1 VLWYSVWSVKRQA
14 RSREIGTKGAGKE
27 GRGGEKTKIKSRPV
41 FKVLESDVMKDV
53 DQVLSAYHIFHWRN
67 NTGVTRIGR
76 RFIRFGYPG
85 SSDWLGICPDGRFLA
100 VERKRP
106 RSGQLTAK
114 QRDFLDCISRAG
126 GVAVVVTSVESL
138 IQKLKEKGVV

>member
-1 VLWYSVWSVKRQA
+1 M
-14 RSREIGTKGAGKE
+14 
-27 GRGGEKTKIKSRPV
+27 KIRRIPSIRV
-41 FKVLESDVMKDV
+41 TEADVMRDV

-100 VERKRP
+100 VECKRP
-106 RSGQLTAK
+106 FPDPGTKKKR
-114 QRDFLDCISRAG
+114 
-126 GVAVVVTSVESL
+126 
-138 IQKLKEKGVV
+138 KGVLGAVADKAAGLFS